1 MNALLWPVLVG
12 SLAGSMHCAAMCGP
26 FAASLGGFTR
36 AGKSAYAAHAAYHA
50 GRLLTYL
57 ALGGGAALVGQALDI
72 AGTAAG
78 VSRVSAIVAGA
89 LLVLFGLSTLA
100 HEKGFLKLQRRAPR
114 RWGTLLGG
122 IFARLRDLPV
132 VPRAA
137 VLGLSTT
144 LVPCGWLY
152 AFVAT
157 AAASGTFLSGVG
169 VMAAFWLGT
178 VPALVV
184 AGVGVGKLVARFG
197 AHARAAT
204 ASLTVAAGVLVL
216 VLRAAGPLPV
226 NAASNTAAAAPASC
240 PLHPH

>member
-1 MNALLWPVLVG
+1 MNTLLLPVLLG
-12 SLAGSMHCAAMCGP
+12 SLAGSLHCAAMCGP
-26 FAASLGGFTR
+26 FAAGLGSFAR
-36 AGKSAYAAHAAYHA
+36 AGRGAYAAHAAYHF

-57 ALGGGAALVGQALDI
+57 VLGGSAALLGQVLDL
-72 AGTAAG
+72 AGKTAG

-100 HEKGFLKLQRRAPR
+100 HERGLLRLRRSAPQRL
-114 RWGTLLGG
+114 GTLLGAV
-122 IFARLRDLPV
+122 FARVRDLPV
-132 VPRAA
+132 LPRAA
-137 VLGLSTT
+137 LLGLSTT

-157 AAASGTFLSGVG
+157 AAASGSFASGAG
-169 VMAAFWLGT
+169 IMAAFWLGT

-197 AHARAAT
+197 THARAAT

-216 VLRAAGPLPV
+216 VLRAAGPIPA
-226 NAASNTAAAAPASC
+226 NAASSPSVAAASC